1 VSLLHPN
8 WPAPKSVR
16 AVTTVRH
23 GGQSQGKYAS
33 FNLGAH
39 VGDDPAHVAENRAR
53 LRTEAALP
61 ADPVWLTQVHGTDV
75 ADVATV
81 TSDVRADGVYA
92 NLTGRV
98 CAILTA
104 DCLPIFLCDRQG
116 TEVALLH
123 GGWRGLASGIVEAG
137 LRVFRSSADELIA
150 WFGPAIGARAYEV
163 GDDVRDV
170 FVQHDAQAASAF
182 TASKPGKWQMDIYG
196 LARQRLVAQGVRA
209 IYGGEYCTAARADL
223 FFSYRRDG
231 ITGRMAS
238 LIWLE

>member
-1 VSLLHPN
+1 MNCLHPD
-8 WPAPKSVR
+8 WPAPSSVR

-53 LRTEAALP
+53 LRAAAALP
-61 ADPVWLTQVHGTDV
+61 ADPVWLTQVHGIDV
-75 ADVATV
+75 VDVATV
-81 TSDVRADGVYA
+81 KSDIQADGAYA
-92 NLTGRV
+92 NLPGRV
-98 CAILTA
+98 CAVLTA
-104 DCLPIFLCDRQG
+104 DCLPIFLCNRQG
-116 TEVALLH
+116 SEVALLH

-196 LARQRLVAQGVRA
+196 LARQRLVAQGVGA
-209 IYGGEYCTAARADL
+209 IYGGEYCTATQADL
-223 FFSYRRDG
+223 FFSYRRNG
-231 ITGRMAS
+231 VTGRMAS